1 MSIKS
6 DLNYLEETKGIIKN
20 AIISKGQLIDDN
32 TPFRDYADRI
42 ENISTLNLEARDV
55 NPTTALQVITPNAP
69 YNGLSSVNVNA
80 VTSNIDANIQA
91 SNIKMGVSILGVNGT
106 FTSDANATSDDL
118 AENMTAY
125 VNGQVI
131 VGNLPDINDNLQLS
145 GAPALNSSI
154 NYLEFTRAVPAD
166 GILRENCVVT
176 LSVPYGQV
184 ANTIGLTANILKEG
198 ETVLN
203 ITGTYTEQMK
213 EYPSVSA
220 MNANINNINTG
231 EVVKV
236 INNSVTTFYLKEMG
250 TVYNIVNLANYSNGD
265 TINLT
270 NMAYSQYFEN
280 NNVIRDQNYNLTIKN
295 GANNILDIHVLR
307 EISIVIGINVTTNN
321 TNVYNYTETP
331 TEDHYWSLSDSAVS
345 NINSDIAWQ
354 NPSATIEGE
363 NLEWFTG
370 TLLEGHQ
377 ELIMKKLIRE
387 EDTLPVAEYIE
398 ATNVSENILGNN

>member
-131 VGNLPDINDNLQLS
+131 VGNLPVVDSDLQLHANPTLNP
-145 GAPALNSSI
+145 GARLVE
-154 NYLEFTRAVPAD
+154 LVRDVPMD
-166 GILRENCVVT
+166 GILRTSSNII
-176 LSVPYGQV
+176 LSCNYYEMADV
-184 ANTIGLTANILKEG
+184 IGLTANILKEG

-213 EYPSVSA
+213 EYPSESA
-220 MNANINNINTG
+220 MNANISNINTG
-231 EVVKV
+231 EVVK
-236 INNSVTTFYLKEMG
+236 ITTNNIPTFYVKEMG
-250 TVYNIVNLANYSNGD
+250 TVYNIVNLANYNNGD
-265 TINLT
+265 TIDLT

-280 NNVIRDQNYNLTIKN
+280 NNVIPAQNYRLTIKN
-295 GANNILDIHVLR
+295 SNDNILDVQIVR
-307 EISIVIGINVTTNN
+307 EPSITIGISVTTNN

-331 TEDHYWSLSDSAVS
+331 AGDHYWSLSDSAVS
-345 NINSDIAWQ
+345 NINNDIAWQ

-387 EDTLPVAEYIE
+387 EDTLPVAEYVE